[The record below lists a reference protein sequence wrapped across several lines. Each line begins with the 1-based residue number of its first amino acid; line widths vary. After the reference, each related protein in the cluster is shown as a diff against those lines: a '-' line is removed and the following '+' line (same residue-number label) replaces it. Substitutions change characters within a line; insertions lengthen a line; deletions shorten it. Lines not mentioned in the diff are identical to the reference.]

1 MERRVDISF
10 ILHLVGILAPGLW
23 LGRALRIPLP
33 LHIGLTFLIFETSLV
48 VGAGILTWAGMLG
61 HLHTYQLVTTLCS
74 VAIAAGLWWLA
85 KRDRPLSSLPPANE
99 TVSDN
104 DWKPIGRAW
113 SAIPIACLAV
123 FAVCMLVLA
132 LAAYPAV
139 EDSLTV
145 KLPKVVFSIESNSY
159 LPSDL
164 ADDPRMYMSPVYP
177 ALVQLFLILNGQ
189 TTHALLVLGF
199 VHWIVSGAAVFQ
211 ICRNVGASRFA
222 AWTATALALLTP
234 MLIVQGSSEGDDI
247 IAATP
252 FLLALMFFTSWLN
265 DRRRLNAALAGA
277 GLGLSVAMK
286 FLPLFYAP
294 AIPLIIGLAFF
305 TYKGPQIL
313 AWIRASIA
321 GGAIFCA
328 AFVVVTLP
336 HLVANWAAFGHPL
349 YVSKGVAA
357 TSNSPFDLG
366 CGMRGVV
373 GYTAQF
379 ALADFATLAKRLF
392 KRVFMHFDRTPLRN
406 ENASL
411 AGKSF
416 NDLLSGMVPFHP
428 NAGCTAYGNVYALG
442 SDFISDN
449 TVWYGVFGP
458 LLLLGVIVV
467 LLSRKAPFVLRALA
481 LSLLAWAV
489 AFAMTQRYLSDV
501 GRYWSMMA
509 LGGAPV
515 AAVTLDW
522 FMRRGMAMPIRGLAL
537 IAAGGLT
544 VVFGVQVLFFNV
556 HRSLAK
562 LPEADRYASGFPSE
576 FRATMK
582 AAPSVNIQVAYAL
595 DTYDYYMLLGKDA
608 KLASKTALLPD
619 AINVV
624 IVRPFAFMENPY
636 SDPRIPIRMK
646 EPFRGGFEYV
656 GKVRPQP
663 GYEFNLGFANNKEL
677 FEGGKLDPRSAFLI
691 FEGHQIR
698 REGASIVGFI
708 YYMASPEVLP
718 KTRYRIGWRDQ
729 QGQPVIDGEWK
740 RGVYAPIKV
749 PDQAAA
755 LIIQVAFDGD
765 ENDGTAEWPIR
776 GFDAGIVER
785 LNAGSRLTKTD
796 GSGR

>member
-23 LGRALRIPLP
+23 LGRALRIALP
-33 LHIGLTFLIFETSLV
+33 LHIGLTFLIFEMSLV

-61 HLHTYQLVTTLCS
+61 HLHASPLVTSLCS

-85 KRDRPLSSLPPANE
+85 KSDSPSSFGRAAVPDDDG
-99 TVSDN
+99 S
-104 DWKPIGRAW
+104 PIGRAW

-123 FAVCMLVLA
+123 FAVCMLALA
-132 LAAYPAV
+132 LSAYPAV

-145 KLPKVVFSIESNSY
+145 KLPKVVFSIQNNSY

-164 ADDPRMYMSPVYP
+164 ADDTRMYMSPVYP

-199 VHWIVSGAAVFQ
+199 VHWIVSAAAVYQ

-265 DRRRLNAALAGA
+265 DRRQLDAALAGA
-277 GLGLSVAMK
+277 GLGLSVVMK
-286 FLPLFYAP
+286 FLPLFYVP

-321 GGAIFCA
+321 AGAIFCA
-328 AFVVVTLP
+328 AFVCVTLP
-336 HLVANWAAFGHPL
+336 HLVANWAAFGNPF

-366 CGMRGVV
+366 CGLRGIV

-379 ALADFATLAKRLF
+379 ALADFATLATRLF
-392 KRVFMHFDRTPLRN
+392 KRVFMYFDRTSLRD
-406 ENASL
+406 ENARL
-411 AGKSF
+411 AGKSL

-428 NAGCTAYGNVYALG
+428 NAGCTAYGNVYSLG

-449 TVWYGVFGP
+449 TVWFGVFGP
-458 LLLLGVIVV
+458 MLLVSVIVA
-467 LLSRKAPFVLRALA
+467 LLSRKRPFVVCALA
-481 LSLLAWAV
+481 LSLLAWGI

-509 LGGAPV
+509 LAGAPV

-537 IAAGGLT
+537 ITAGGLT

-556 HRSLAK
+556 HRSLAE
-562 LPEADRYASGFPSE
+562 LPEADRYARGFPSE

-582 AAPSVNIQVAYAL
+582 AAPSINIQVAYAV
-595 DTYDYYMLLGKDA
+595 DTYDYYMLLGKGA
-608 KLASKTALLPD
+608 KLASKAALLPD

>member
-10 ILHLVGILAPGLW
+10 LLHLVGILAPGLW
-23 LGRALRIPLP
+23 LGRVLRIPLP

-61 HLHTYQLVTTLCS
+61 HLHAYQLVTTVCS
-74 VAIAAGLWWLA
+74 AAIAVGLWWIA
-85 KRDRPLSSLPPANE
+85 KRDSPSPFWGPAGDMR
-99 TVSDN
+99 SDH
-104 DWKPIGRAW
+104 DGKPVGPAW
-113 SAIPIACLAV
+113 SAIPIACLAA

-132 LAAYPAV
+132 LSAYPAV
-139 EDSLTV
+139 EDSVTI
-145 KLPKVVFSIESNSY
+145 KLPKVVFSIASNSY

-199 VHWIVSGAAVFQ
+199 VHWIVSAAAVYQ

-252 FLLALMFFTSWLN
+252 FLLSLMFFTSWLN
-265 DRRRLNAALAGA
+265 DRRQLEAALAGA
-277 GLGLSVAMK
+277 ALGLSVVMK
-286 FLPLFYAP
+286 FLPLFYVP
-294 AIPLIIGLAFF
+294 AILLIVALAFF

-328 AFVVVTLP
+328 AFVLVTLP
-336 HLVANWAAFGHPL
+336 HLAGNWAAFGNPF
-349 YVSKGVAA
+349 YVSKAVAA

-366 CGMRGVV
+366 CGVRGVV

-458 LLLLGVIVV
+458 LLLLCVMVV
-467 LLSRKAPFVLRALA
+467 LLSRKFPFVVRALA
-481 LSLLAWAV
+481 LSLLALGI
-489 AFAMTQRYLSDV
+489 AFAMTPRYLSDV

-509 LGGAPV
+509 LAGAPV
-515 AAVTLDW
+515 AAVALDL
-522 FMRRGMAMPIRGLAL
+522 FLRRGIATPIRGLAMV
-537 IAAGGLT
+537 AGTLLT
-544 VVFGVQVLFFNV
+544 GVFGGQILFFNV
-556 HRSLAK
+556 HRSLSE
-562 LPEADRYASGFPSE
+562 LPETDRYASGFPSE

-582 AAPSVNIQVAYAL
+582 AAPSVNIQVAYAV
-595 DTYDYYMLLGKDA
+595 DTYDYYMLLGQGA

-636 SDPRIPIRMK
+636 SDPRIPVRMK
-646 EPFRGGFEYV
+646 EAFRGGFQYV
-656 GKVRPQP
+656 GEIRPQP
-663 GYEFNLGFANNKEL
+663 GPHSKFGFAQQKETL
-677 FEGGKLDPRSAFLI
+677 
-691 FEGHQIR
+691 
-698 REGASIVGFI
+698 
-708 YYMASPEVLP
+708 
-718 KTRYRIGWRDQ
+718 
-729 QGQPVIDGEWK
+729 
-740 RGVYAPIKV
+740 
-749 PDQAAA
+749 
-755 LIIQVAFDGD
+755 
-765 ENDGTAEWPIR
+765 
-776 GFDAGIVER
+776 
-785 LNAGSRLTKTD
+785 
-796 GSGR
+796 

>member
-23 LGRALRIPLP
+23 LGRALRIAPP

-61 HLHTYQLVTTLCS
+61 HLHAYQLVTTLCS

-85 KRDRPLSSLPPANE
+85 RSDPQPAGEILSDDHRNS
-99 TVSDN
+99 
-104 DWKPIGRAW
+104 IGRAW

-132 LAAYPAV
+132 LSAYPAV

-199 VHWIVSGAAVFQ
+199 VHWIVSGAAVYQ

-265 DRRRLNAALAGA
+265 DRRQLDAALAGA
-277 GLGLSVAMK
+277 GLGLSVVMK
-286 FLPLFYAP
+286 FLPLFYVP

-321 GGAIFCA
+321 AGAIFCA
-328 AFVVVTLP
+328 AFVCVTLP
-336 HLVANWAAFGHPL
+336 HLVANWAAFGNPF

-366 CGMRGVV
+366 CGLRGIV

-379 ALADFATLAKRLF
+379 ALADFATLATRLF
-392 KRVFMHFDRTPLRN
+392 KRVFMYFDRTSLRD
-406 ENASL
+406 ENARL
-411 AGKSF
+411 AGKSL

-428 NAGCTAYGNVYALG
+428 NAGCTAYGNVYSLG

-449 TVWYGVFGP
+449 TVWFGVFGP
-458 LLLLGVIVV
+458 MLLVSVIVA
-467 LLSRKAPFVLRALA
+467 LLSRKDGVGAADLERLKMVIVDAGEQLIASFNEVSVLSKQPTRSADEQRRLDRAVATAVTA
-481 LSLLAWAV
+481 LQFQDMANQLTGHAQRRLSSVHETLSKLSEGVDPLLAHS
-489 AFAMTQRYLSDV
+489 RL
-501 GRYWSMMA
+501 
-509 LGGAPV
+509 
-515 AAVTLDW
+515 
-522 FMRRGMAMPIRGLAL
+522 
-537 IAAGGLT
+537 
-544 VVFGVQVLFFNV
+544 
-556 HRSLAK
+556 
-562 LPEADRYASGFPSE
+562 
-576 FRATMK
+576 
-582 AAPSVNIQVAYAL
+582 
-595 DTYDYYMLLGKDA
+595 
-608 KLASKTALLPD
+608 
-619 AINVV
+619 
-624 IVRPFAFMENPY
+624 
-636 SDPRIPIRMK
+636 
-646 EPFRGGFEYV
+646 
-656 GKVRPQP
+656 
-663 GYEFNLGFANNKEL
+663 
-677 FEGGKLDPRSAFLI
+677 
-691 FEGHQIR
+691 
-698 REGASIVGFI
+698 
-708 YYMASPEVLP
+708 
-718 KTRYRIGWRDQ
+718 
-729 QGQPVIDGEWK
+729 QPV
-740 RGVYAPIKV
+740 R
-749 PDQAAA
+749 QA
-755 LIIQVAFDGD
+755 GM
-765 ENDGTAEWPIR
+765 G
-776 GFDAGIVER
+776 
-785 LNAGSRLTKTD
+785 AGSIDLF
-796 GSGR
+796 

>member
-1 MERRVDISF
+1 VDISF
-10 ILHLVGILAPGLW
+10 LLHLVGILAPGLW
-23 LGRALRIPLP
+23 LGRVLRIPLP

-61 HLHTYQLVTTLCS
+61 HLHAYQLVTTVCS
-74 VAIAAGLWWLA
+74 AAIAVGLWWIA
-85 KRDRPLSSLPPANE
+85 KRDSPSPFWGPAGDMR
-99 TVSDN
+99 SDH
-104 DWKPIGRAW
+104 DGKPVGPAW
-113 SAIPIACLAV
+113 SAIPIACLAA

-132 LAAYPAV
+132 LSAYPAV
-139 EDSLTV
+139 EDSVTI
-145 KLPKVVFSIESNSY
+145 KLPKVVFSIASNSY

-199 VHWIVSGAAVFQ
+199 VHWIVSAAAVYQ

-277 GLGLSVAMK
+277 GLGLSVVMK
-286 FLPLFYAP
+286 FLPLFYVP
-294 AIPLIIGLAFF
+294 AIPLIIALAFVTF
-305 TYKGPQIL
+305 KGPQIL
-313 AWIRASIA
+313 AWIRAGIA
-321 GGAIFCA
+321 GGAVFCG
-328 AFVVVTLP
+328 AFVFVTLP
-336 HLVANWAAFGHPL
+336 HLAGNWAAFGNPL
-349 YVSKGVAA
+349 YVSKAVAA

-366 CGMRGVV
+366 CGLRGIV

-379 ALADFATLAKRLF
+379 ALSDFATLAKRLF

-411 AGKSF
+411 AGKSL
-416 NDLLSGMVPFHP
+416 NDLLSGMIPFHP
-428 NAGCTAYGNVYALG
+428 NSGCTAYGNVYALG

-458 LLLLGVIVV
+458 LLLMSVIVV
-467 LLSRKAPFVLRALA
+467 LLSPKRPFVVRALA
-481 LSLLAWAV
+481 LSLLAWGI

-509 LGGAPV
+509 LAGAPV
-515 AAVTLDW
+515 AAVALDW
-522 FMRRGMAMPIRGLAL
+522 FMRRGTAMPIRGLAL
-537 IAAGGLT
+537 ITAGVLT
-544 VVFGVQVLFFNV
+544 VVFGIQVLFFNV
-556 HRSLAK
+556 HRSLSE

-582 AAPSVNIQVAYAL
+582 AAPSVNIQVAYAV

-636 SDPRIPIRMK
+636 SDPRIPVRMK
-646 EPFRGGFEYV
+646 EAFRGGFQYV

-663 GYEFNLGFANNKEL
+663 GSDYNLGFANNKEL

-698 REGASIVGFI
+698 REGASIVGFM

-765 ENDGTAEWPIR
+765 ENDGAAEWPIR
-776 GFDAGIVER
+776 RFDAGIVER
-785 LNAGSRLTKTD
+785 LNEGSRLTKTD